1 MEKTEKIALNVKE
14 AAALLGISRPTMY
27 QLCRRDDFPALR
39 VGNRTL
45 ISRAGLERWVEQQAE
60 VKA

>member
-1 MEKTEKIALNVKE
+1 MEKTEKIALNVTE

-60 VKA
+60 VRA

>member
-1 MEKTEKIALNVKE
+1 MQTVDKIALNVSE

-45 ISRAGLERWVEQQAE
+45 ISKAGLERWVEQQAE
-60 VKA
+60 VRA